1 MADFSIKPTAGT
13 GNKLKIKDQAGNAV
27 LTTSD
32 AGATL
37 ASNITFDDAH
47 KDIDI
52 DVDSWDLL
60 LEQNHD
66 LSSDTIIDY
75 NWTHKLGSNCTETG
89 GVVTV
94 SKAGWYFVTTSAG
107 QHAQQSQQI
116 DIKFQISDPSGSAGN
131 TSYVQQPGRLLVTDP
146 DAGEGY
152 GLRSMS
158 WLVYLRATDKCCM
171 KGTGHLYGNTNSV
184 ATEINATNRFLGFRV
199 GA

>member
-13 GNKLKIKDQAGNAV
+13 GNKLIIKDQAGNAV

-47 KDIDI
+47 KDIDV

-60 LEQNHD
+60 MGSTVNYT
-66 LSSDTIIDY
+66 SNTNIDY
-75 NWTHKLGSNCTETG
+75 DWTHKLGSNCTESA

-94 SKAGWYFVTTSAG
+94 AKAGWYFVTTCVG
-107 QHAQQSQQI
+107 QKAQETQQV
-116 DIKFQISDPSGSAGN
+116 DIKFQISDPAGSAGN
-131 TSYVQQPGRLLVTDP
+131 TSYVQQPGRILIVDP
-146 DAGEGY
+146 NAGESY
-152 GLRSMS
+152 GISSMS

-171 KGTGHLYGNTNSV
+171 NGTGHLYGNTTSV
-184 ATEINATNRFLGFRV
+184 ATEINATNRFIGFRI

>member
-1 MADFSIKPTAGT
+1 MPDLIIKPTAT
-13 GNKLKIKDQAGNAV
+13 SGNKLILQDQAGGAV
-27 LTTSD
+27 LTTADS
-32 AGATL
+32 GAVL

-52 DVDSWDLL
+52 DADSWDCLIGS
-60 LEQNHD
+60 NVD
-66 LSSDTIIDY
+66 YSSAAIIDY
-75 NWTHKLGSNCTETG
+75 DYVHKLGSNVTESAGTI
-89 GVVTV
+89 TV
-94 SKAGWYFVTTSAG
+94 AKAGWYVVHTNAG
-107 QHAQQSQQI
+107 QWAHHSTQI

>member
-13 GNKLKIKDQAGNAV
+13 GNKLIIKDQAGNAV

-107 QHAQQSQQI
+107 QHAQQSQQ
-116 DIKFQISDPSGSAGN
+116 S
-131 TSYVQQPGRLLVTDP
+131 
-146 DAGEGY
+146 
-152 GLRSMS
+152 LR
-158 WLVYLRATDKCCM
+158 R
-171 KGTGHLYGNTNSV
+171 G
-184 ATEINATNRFLGFRV
+184 
-199 GA
+199 